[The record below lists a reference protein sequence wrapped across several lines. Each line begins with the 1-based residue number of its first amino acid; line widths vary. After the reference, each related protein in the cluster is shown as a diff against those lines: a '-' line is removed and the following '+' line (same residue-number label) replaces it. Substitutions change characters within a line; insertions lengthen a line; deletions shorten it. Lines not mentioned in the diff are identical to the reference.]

1 MSGEK
6 KINQYK
12 STTIIEKAS
21 GVAANSEYSD
31 KQTNNDNRYVNSKL
45 STNLIITYYFDM
57 IKNVLTFA
65 FI

>member
-31 KQTNNDNRYVNSKL
+31 KQTNNDNRYVYSKL